1 MALSPSTVSILTL
14 FLLLSG
20 LVVTLSSIPRIGV
33 KDSTTQMEL
42 VLKADT
48 DSIRYEIWLVSG
60 LGNQPDHYFGEI
72 FTPVCYSRTCLPVF
86 INFRWDL
93 LGNYQKFELPKKKV
107 LTKSDHL
114 EFDKA
119 EYEKLQEILFND
131 NSILKNYKADQ
142 LVSSTE
148 SINPTGVDAVTGATV
163 KSIQKE
169 VISGAVYSC
178 YTLWHIAHGDISE
191 KLKKHTESYL
201 VGDDLLIRFLESSN
215 FHYQY
220 WAIDKTL
227 ISGQIQREL
236 FKKPL
241 FGILNQ
247 ENVFASNY
255 LLKQLSPEIFNSS
268 EEQLVLLESFWAA
281 PYPLQISIL
290 KKFSQIKLI
299 PGTTTMLIQYLAETN
314 DEQKKFIFILLDRE
328 KNLDELSQ
336 KNLAGF
342 LSQPKWEEDAY
353 RILINQNKLSQGII
367 GELTAYSAKYKTS
380 TKVP

>member
-1 MALSPSTVSILTL
+1 MAFNQLHISIVPIS
-14 FLLLSG
+14 LLLLG
-20 LVVTLSSIPRIGV
+20 LIVILGSVPKTKVRF
-33 KDSTTQMEL
+33 STTQMEL

-60 LGNQPDHYFGEI
+60 LGNQPDHYYGEI

-86 INFRWDL
+86 INFKWDL

-107 LTKSDHL
+107 LTKSNHL

-191 KLKKHTESYL
+191 KLKQHTETYL

-215 FHYQY
+215 FRYQY

-227 ISGQIQREL
+227 ISGRIQREL

-255 LLKQLSPEIFNSS
+255 LLKQLSPEIFNNR
-268 EEQLVLLESFWAA
+268 EEQLVLLESFLAA

-290 KKFSQIKLI
+290 KKYSQIKLI
-299 PGTTTMLIQYLAETN
+299 PETTKMLIQHLPETN
-314 DEQKKFIFILLDRE
+314 DEQKKFIFSLLAKE
-328 KNLDELSQ
+328 KKLDDLSQ

-353 RILINQNKLSQGII
+353 RILINQNNLSQGIK
-367 GELTAYSAKYKTS
+367 GELTAYAGKYKTS
-380 TKVP
+380 N

>member
-1 MALSPSTVSILTL
+1 MAFNQSHISIVPIS
-14 FLLLSG
+14 LLLLG
-20 LVVTLSSIPRIGV
+20 LILILGSVPKTKVRL
-33 KDSTTQMEL
+33 STTQMEL

-48 DSIRYEIWLVSG
+48 DSIRYEIWLVSD
-60 LGNQPDHYFGEI
+60 LGNQPDHYYGEI
-72 FTPVCYSRTCLPVF
+72 FTPVCYSRTCFPVF

-191 KLKKHTESYL
+191 KLKQHTETYL

-215 FHYQY
+215 FRYQY
-220 WAIDKTL
+220 WAIDKAL

-255 LLKQLSPEIFNSS
+255 LLKQLSPEIFNNK
-268 EEQLVLLESFWAA
+268 EEQLVLLESFSAA

-290 KKFSQIKLI
+290 KKYSQIKLI
-299 PGTTTMLIQYLAETN
+299 PETTTMLIQHLPETN
-314 DEQKKFIFILLDRE
+314 DEQKRFIFSLLAKE
-328 KNLDELSQ
+328 KKLDDLSQ

-353 RILINQNKLSQGII
+353 RILINQNNLSQGIK
-367 GELTAYSAKYKTS
+367 GELTAYAGKYKTS
-380 TKVP
+380 N